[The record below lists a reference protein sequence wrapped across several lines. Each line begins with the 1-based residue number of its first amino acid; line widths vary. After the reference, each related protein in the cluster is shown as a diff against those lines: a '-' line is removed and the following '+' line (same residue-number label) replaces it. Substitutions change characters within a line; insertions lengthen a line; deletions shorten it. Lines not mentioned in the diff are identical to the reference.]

1 MTILIEELKRNLP
14 EDALHFVDF
23 PEVIFFDEFSDHV
36 EALEGAQVTEF
47 EMDGTI
53 EMWLEFRFRDNMFFV
68 NNRFGD
74 YWFFVEDPK
83 CPEEILLEI
92 AGHFRKLLEKE
103 ETGTEDTGITEVWEH
118 PQ

>member
-1 MTILIEELKRNLP
+1 MTILIKELKAKLP
-14 EDALHFVDF
+14 DDARHFVDF
-23 PEVIFFDEFSDHV
+23 PEVIFFDEFSNHMETLDGV
-36 EALEGAQVTEF
+36 EITEF

-53 EMWLEFRFRDNMFFV
+53 EMWLEFGFRKHRFFV

-92 AGHFRKLLEKE
+92 AEHFRKLLEKDE
-103 ETGTEDTGITEVWEH
+103 SLGA
-118 PQ
+118 